1 MLHEE
6 AELEQ
11 LAAAAQT
18 ASDSGDMAGVQAL
31 ALLPTAQ
38 LQSQQQY
45 ATAMQHSN
53 GWQWHPSSC
62 AAFGWLN
69 RIQALL
75 CGETD
80 DWVPCLRPQQQ
91 LLHGSTSS
99 QVVVQGN
106 STVGTLSAGGTVS
119 TVKPWLDVTLY
130 LLQQALE
137 AVSGCTAVL
146 RRYSGCAGKPNKA
159 ADTQLLEAVRDL
171 WQNLADAS
179 KAVAY
184 LQQLELQHTYFI
196 SLQQQQGG
204 LQVQPVQQQQQLQI
218 ADSTLTQSTAD
229 VAGCADTAAQASSP
243 GGHICSDVPA
253 AAAVPS
259 HTVHLAAA
267 VKRAASALDAQ
278 HGTAHTTALQGML
291 TEPSWLR
298 TQLEFL
304 DALLCFFGEES
315 ADVPAGTVSDFI
327 AVAGTYNSSARQ
339 QAVADAVA
347 QSAVHSSRVQGL
359 IGSSTWVGLEP
370 GLQQL
375 LQMPGSRS
383 RKKHRKD

>member
-18 ASDSGDMAGVQAL
+18 ASDSGSMAGLQAL
-31 ALLPTAQ
+31 ALLPSAQ
-38 LQSQQQY
+38 LQSQQCF
-45 ATAMQHSN
+45 ATAMQRSN

-106 STVGTLSAGGTVS
+106 STVGTLSAGG

-184 LQQLELQHTYFI
+184 LQQLELQHTSMV
-196 SLQQQQGG
+196 SLQQQQQQEGVP
-204 LQVQPVQQQQQLQI
+204 QVQPVPQQQQQTILP
-218 ADSTLTQSTAD
+218 QSTAD
-229 VAGCADTAAQASSP
+229 VAGGADTAARASSP
-243 GGHICSDVPA
+243 GGHVCSDVPA

-278 HGTAHTTALQGML
+278 HGTAHTTALQGVL

-298 TQLEFL
+298 IQLEFL
-304 DALLCFFGEES
+304 DALLCFFGVES
-315 ADVPAGTVSDFI
+315 ADVPAGAVSNFI
-327 AVAGTYNSSARQ
+327 AVAGTYSSSARQ